1 MDRLDKGEQMSIES
15 ATMATL
21 PKAAYF
27 EFEEPFHRLV
37 MVRDKKRKGKRLL
50 ACLEDNWTLTVTM
63 APTGLAILD
72 HSIYSNLNMSYF
84 MQCTNARLSSV
95 GYVCVG
101 RLNRV
106 EGTMRRIAKFRNVK
120 TAGSLSNCFLAIPQG
135 LYFDEGGQL
144 MVVYHKLDLAK
155 IGNIGVT
162 QTMEKYNDV
171 DSFVRNIFTQK
182 SLVLLSKQVTQTLGK
197 RFSHI
202 PSPPSRRIFKIV
214 VTFNA
219 IMILVILCV
228 MS

>member
-1 MDRLDKGEQMSIES
+1 
-15 ATMATL
+15 MATL

-182 SLVLLSKQVTQTLGK
+182 SLVMLESDVEFCPMNADKMAVEDSQNVTDYLQSVDCEEVI
-197 RFSHI
+197 RF
-202 PSPPSRRIFKIV
+202 
-214 VTFNA
+214 VTNMNA
-219 IMILVILCV
+219 I
-228 MS
+228 

>member
-1 MDRLDKGEQMSIES
+1 
-15 ATMATL
+15 
-21 PKAAYF
+21 
-27 EFEEPFHRLV
+27 
-37 MVRDKKRKGKRLL
+37 
-50 ACLEDNWTLTVTM
+50 M

-95 GYVCVG
+95 GFVCVG
-101 RLNRV
+101 RLNKE

-135 LYFDEGGQL
+135 LYFDEGQL

-162 QTMEKYNDV
+162 QTMERYNDV

-182 SLVLLSKQVTQTLGK
+182 SLVMLESDVE
-197 RFSHI
+197 FC
-202 PSPPSRRIFKIV
+202 PM
-214 VTFNA
+214 NA
-219 IMILVILCV
+219 IANFLKVRKSTYLSLGGVRFI
-228 MS
+228 